1 MTRRNERRICL
12 LRQQTFYELP
22 LRREAEAFRQAGYD
36 VDVILMAGSESP
48 GVEEV
53 DGVRLHKISG
63 SRERGGVV
71 RYLWDYA
78 RFLVLAA
85 MRLTRLHLR
94 RRYDVIQVNTMP
106 DVLFLATVIPRLLGA
121 RVTVFMKEPAP
132 ELGVIK
138 YGTRGVS
145 PLLELME
152 RAAIGY
158 ADAAF
163 TVTEEL
169 KALEVSRGANA
180 EKIHVVLNGPQGANL
195 LHARRPNVRPD
206 PDRFTLIIHGTI
218 EDRYGH
224 DTLLEAIDIARRE
237 VPELRLRIAGTGT
250 NLPRVQQMIVDL
262 GLEDTV
268 EYLGWLSLED
278 LVDELSAADVG
289 VIAMKASP
297 YSHVVHTNK
306 MYEYILFDLPIL
318 ASRLRSV
325 SEYFDD
331 SCIQYFTPGDPDS
344 MAAGIVGLRND
355 AARRRALVRNAR
367 SLYDAQ
373 YDWDIQ
379 KEILLDVTDR
389 VLEQD
394 S

>member
-1 MTRRNERRICL
+1 
-12 LRQQTFYELP
+12 
-22 LRREAEAFRQAGYD
+22 
-36 VDVILMAGSESP
+36 
-48 GVEEV
+48 
-53 DGVRLHKISG
+53 
-63 SRERGGVV
+63 
-71 RYLWDYA
+71 
-78 RFLVLAA
+78 
-85 MRLTRLHLR
+85 
-94 RRYDVIQVNTMP
+94 
-106 DVLFLATVIPRLLGA
+106 
-121 RVTVFMKEPAP
+121 
-132 ELGVIK
+132 
-138 YGTRGVS
+138 
-145 PLLELME
+145 ME